1 MRILWF
7 VCSDKELDFKPNKA
21 QQDILEHWSKGTNLF
36 SVTQIANRNG
46 ISRGAAKR
54 SIDKLERAGVVERHV
69 GGHK

>member
-1 MRILWF
+1 MKILWF
-7 VCSDKELDFKPNKA
+7 VCSDEKPDFELGKA
-21 QQDILEHWSKGTNLF
+21 QKDILEHWSSGDNLF

-54 SIDKLERAGVVERHV
+54 AIGRLGKAGIVRRYT

>member
-1 MRILWF
+1 MKILWF
-7 VCSDKELDFKPNKA
+7 VCSDKEPDFELNKA
-21 QQDILEHWSKGTNLF
+21 QRDILKHWSEGTNLF

-54 SIDKLERAGVVERHV
+54 AINRLEKAGIVKRYT